1 MKVAVLLCG
10 QPRHALKTSDNI
22 INNIIKEYNADV
34 FLHCWYADDDLYMT
48 KGTSHNRNVC
58 LIPKHIDKKILDI
71 YKPVKYCIEPQ
82 KFKNFNNYDKNY
94 FNINHSHVIFDPSF
108 KNDGLTKEQVKL
120 NYIKWTHISNLYSI
134 FKCNMLKEEYSIE
147 NNILYD
153 CVIKL
158 RFDQSIPNKILLEKC
173 DMNKLW
179 ALGLNPGDLHISDR
193 INWGSN
199 EIMNIYSSLFLHL
212 KYFNNTNGFFKK
224 NRRLPVNLF
233 DTSDG
238 LLGIEHLLRD
248 QMNLFNIPIGYL
260 NQIQNLNLS
269 QWNVL
274 DHTIHGKVAEIENKE
289 IKDYNLKIS
298 N

>member
-1 MKVAVLLCG
+1 MKVAILLCG
-10 QPRHALKTSDNI
+10 QPRHVLKTSDNI
-22 INNIIKEYNADV
+22 INNIIKVYNADV

-48 KGTSHNRNVC
+48 KGTSHNRGVC
-58 LIPKHIDKKILDI
+58 NIQKHIDKQLLDI

-82 KFKNFNNYDKNY
+82 KFKNFKNYDINY
-94 FNINHSHVIFDPSF
+94 FDMNYSHIIFNSSF
-108 KNDGLTKEQVKL
+108 NKFNNSLTKEQVKL

-158 RFDQSIPNKILLEKC
+158 RFDQNIPHKIFLEKC

-179 ALGLNPGDLHISDR
+179 ALGYSSPDGHITDR

-212 KYFNNTNGFFKK
+212 KYFNNTNGFYKK
-224 NRRLPVNLF
+224 EQRLPVRLF
-233 DTSDG
+233 DTSNG
-238 LLGIEHLLRD
+238 LLGIEHLIRD
-248 QMNLFNIPIGYL
+248 QMKLYNIPIGYL
-260 NQIQNLNLS
+260 NKIQNLTGN
-269 QWNVL
+269 WNIL
-274 DHTIHGKVAEIENKE
+274 DHTIQGKEAEIENKK
-289 IKDYNLKIS
+289 IKENNSK